1 MADQYSVP
9 TPALYKAL
17 IPVVF
22 LIALLSFNVLYVFGD
37 NAISG
42 SNQMILLMSATVA
55 ALVGWTDKISWKK
68 MLAGVERSITTTV
81 PAILILLLI
90 GALAG
95 TWLLSGVV
103 PAMIYYGLQ
112 LLHPSIFLVA
122 TCLICSLV
130 SVATG
135 SSWSTVATVG
145 IALLGIGKTMGFS
158 EPLIAGAII
167 SGAYFGDKISPLSD
181 TTNLASAMAGTEL
194 ITHIKYLL
202 LTTTPSIIIALI
214 IFGILG
220 VGGAQGYNQ
229 EQIYMVMNQV
239 KDTFYISPILFIVPA
254 LVILLIIR
262 KVPAI
267 PALFTGMIAGALFAI
282 IFQGHIFRELL
293 PDQTSS
299 FIRSYEA
306 VMNSM
311 TVNVQ
316 IPTDDPLLADLFSSK
331 GMQGMLGT
339 IWLVLAAMVFG
350 GIMEAC
356 GFLKSMADSLIKL
369 AKSTASLIG
378 TTAVTCISVNIL
390 ASDQYLAIVIP
401 GKMYEKIYRQKGL
414 KPENLSRTLEDAG
427 TVTSPLIPWN
437 TCGAYH
443 AGVLGVATGAYLP
456 YCFFNLISP
465 VMTIIFAVFNI
476 KIRKFS
482 EAEMKAIELEE
493 NIVHLK
499 V

>member
-1 MADQYSVP
+1 MADQYP
-9 TPALYKAL
+9 IRTPALYKAL

-22 LIALLSFNVLYVFGD
+22 LIVLLSFNVLYVFGD

-42 SNQMILLMSATVA
+42 SNQMILLMSAAVA
-55 ALVGWTDKISWKK
+55 ALVGWTDRISWRQ
-68 MLAGVERSITTTV
+68 MMAGVERSITSTV
-81 PAILILLLI
+81 PAIIILLLI

-112 LLHPSIFLVA
+112 ILHPSIFLVA

-202 LTTTPSIIIALI
+202 LTTTPSIVIALI
-214 IFGILG
+214 IFAVLGIDSSST
-220 VGGAQGYNQ
+220 YNQ
-229 EQIYMVMNQV
+229 DQINIVMSQV
-239 KDTFYISPILFIVPA
+239 KDTFYISPILFLVPA
-254 LVILLIIR
+254 LVIFLIVLR
-262 KVPAI
+262 VPAI
-267 PALFTGMIAGALFAI
+267 PALFIGMLAGALFALVFQSHI
-282 IFQGHIFRELL
+282 IFELI
-293 PDQTSS
+293 PNQTSS
-299 FIRSYEA
+299 LIRSYEA
-306 VMNSM
+306 IMNSM

-316 IPTDDPLLADLFSSK
+316 IPSDNPLLAELFSSK

-356 GFLKSMADSLIKL
+356 GFLKSMANSLIKL
-369 AKSTASLIG
+369 AKSTASLIT
-378 TTAVTCISVNIL
+378 TTAATCLSVNIL

-476 KIRKFS
+476 KIRKYSAS
-482 EAEMKAIELEE
+482 EMEE
-493 NIVHLK
+493 FEQEEIIVHRN
-499 V
+499 